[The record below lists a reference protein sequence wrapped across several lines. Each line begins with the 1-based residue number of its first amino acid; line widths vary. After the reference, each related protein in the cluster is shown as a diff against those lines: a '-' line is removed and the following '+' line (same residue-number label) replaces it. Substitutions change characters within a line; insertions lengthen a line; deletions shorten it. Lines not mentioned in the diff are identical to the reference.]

1 MKINIFYELNKY
13 STEITKPIKIK
24 DIISNFINSKKL
36 IEQNFLI
43 FDESQKIIS
52 ENKIVK
58 VINNE
63 ELTLYLIPKNEDYK
77 EEKDIPIEDLIL
89 KVTGTDVELEY
100 VDLNQPIISSRLI
113 KKINRKNYEEI
124 NIYPDDDLL
133 EQLNGMGFNIERAR
147 IALERNNNNIIAAI
161 DFLTEEN

>member
-36 IEQNFLI
+36 IEQNFLV

-58 VINNE
+58 
-63 ELTLYLIPKNEDYK
+63 KNEDYK